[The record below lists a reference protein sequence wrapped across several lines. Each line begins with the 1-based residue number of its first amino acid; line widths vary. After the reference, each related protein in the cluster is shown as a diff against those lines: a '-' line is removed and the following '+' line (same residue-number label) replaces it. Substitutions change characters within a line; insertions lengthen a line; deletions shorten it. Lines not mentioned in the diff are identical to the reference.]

1 MMTLVIL
8 ASSLLMIVI
17 GMVLLKAHGVALL
30 GIGALFAAS
39 GFAQRACVPDG
50 SGSLCLGLGPG
61 LSPALFAFALVF
73 LVPGVLKLALRMRR
87 QG

>member
-1 MMTLVIL
+1 MTLVIL

-17 GMVLLKAHGVALL
+17 GMVLLKAHPLALM
-30 GIGALFAAS
+30 
-39 GFAQRACVPDG
+39 
-50 SGSLCLGLGPG
+50 GLGMVLAIAGLLQQTCAPGAPAPYCTGLGAG

-73 LVPGVLKLALRMRR
+73 LVPGVLRLLARLRR